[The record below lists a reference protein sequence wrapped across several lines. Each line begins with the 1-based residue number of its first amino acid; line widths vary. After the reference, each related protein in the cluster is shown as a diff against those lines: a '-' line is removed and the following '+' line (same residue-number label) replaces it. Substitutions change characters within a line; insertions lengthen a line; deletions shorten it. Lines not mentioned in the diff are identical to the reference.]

1 METGT
6 ITTTVLIAS
15 DGYKLT
21 QASDDIVILDRV
33 IGKKIYL
40 ASNDSADNW
49 KEITDEEAEALKA
62 EKADAMAALE
72 EETEDSEN
80 TTETVDTAEATTE

>member
-6 ITTTVLIAS
+6 ITTTILKAS

-21 QASDDIVILDRV
+21 QASDDIAILDRV

-49 KEITDEEAEALKA
+49 KEITDEEAAALKA
-62 EKADAMAALE
+62 EQEDAMAAFE
-72 EETEDSEN
+72 EEVESEEDTSE
-80 TTETVDTAEATTE
+80 TTETSEE

>member
-6 ITTTVLIAS
+6 ITTTVLVAS

-21 QASDDIVILDRV
+21 QASDDVAILDRV

-40 ASNDSADNW
+40 ASTDSADNW
-49 KEITDEEAEALKA
+49 KEITDEEAATLKA
-62 EKADAMAALE
+62 EQADALAALE
-72 EETEDSEN
+72 EAADTEETE
-80 TTETVDTAEATTE
+80 EATEG